1 MLYSRTTHTCVD
13 RRQPSSRSDVGIV
26 TLADELT
33 DGGGGNQVL
42 TQQVTVMVARRT

>member
-1 MLYSRTTHTCVD
+1 VD

-33 DGGGGNQVL
+33 DGGGNQVL